1 MDSLLK
7 PIGKACKRLRRDLKY
22 TQQMV
27 ADETNYS
34 VKTVSA
40 FETGRLNNAFLLMWY
55 IDHGLL
61 DRRGDKHGK
70 TTRTHCNG
78 SKT

>member
-1 MDSLLK
+1 METLLK
-7 PIGKACKRLRRDLKY
+7 PLGKACKRLRRDLNY

-27 ADETNYS
+27 ANETNYS

-55 IDHGLL
+55 IDHGLF
-61 DRRGDKHGK
+61 DKRGDKHGK
-70 TTRTHCNG
+70 TT
-78 SKT
+78 

>member
-1 MDSLLK
+1 MNDIMK
-7 PIGKACKRLRRDLKY
+7 PICKACKRLRRDLNY

-27 ADETNYS
+27 ANETNYS

-55 IDHGLL
+55 INHGLF
-61 DRRGDKHGK
+61 DKRGDKHAK
-70 TTRTHCNG
+70 TT
-78 SKT
+78 